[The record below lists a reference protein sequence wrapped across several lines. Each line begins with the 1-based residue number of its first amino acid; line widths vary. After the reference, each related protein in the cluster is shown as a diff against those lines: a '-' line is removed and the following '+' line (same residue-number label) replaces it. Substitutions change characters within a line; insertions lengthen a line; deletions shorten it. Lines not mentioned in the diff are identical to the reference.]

1 MSVMHLCALVS
12 LMSVPTKQ
20 VYNEDA
26 IERIAELVRFNL
38 QANVLALHDARL
50 AAIHRPAL
58 LAQQG
63 VHLFVAF

>member
-1 MSVMHLCALVS
+1 MSSVSAL
-12 LMSVPTKQ
+12 TKQ
-20 VYNEDA
+20 VCNEDA

-63 VHLFVAF
+63 VTFNYLPQTGWRLQPC